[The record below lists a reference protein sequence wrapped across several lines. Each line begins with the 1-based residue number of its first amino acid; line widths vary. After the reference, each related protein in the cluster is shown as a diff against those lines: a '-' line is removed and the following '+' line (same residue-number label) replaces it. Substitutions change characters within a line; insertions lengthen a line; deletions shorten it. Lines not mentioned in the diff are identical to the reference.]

1 MRLLRPAR
9 GTVLVALVLFALGV
23 GSAGLGL
30 AVSNRLSGDEVDPV
44 GRRIGIVRD
53 VERARP
59 SVGRTPGFHPPPI
72 RIKGVL
78 GPHHHSRVWRG
89 WGKPHGAKVI
99 DEKDGAKVIDEKDRD

>member
-9 GTVLVALVLFALGV
+9 ETVLVILALFALGV

-44 GRRIGIVRD
+44 GHRIGIVRD
-53 VERARP
+53 IERARP

-72 RIKGVL
+72 RIEGVPD
-78 GPHHHSRVWRG
+78 PHPHSRVWRG
-89 WGKPHGAKVI
+89 WEKPHGAKII
-99 DEKDGAKVIDEKDRD
+99 DKKVIDKKNRD